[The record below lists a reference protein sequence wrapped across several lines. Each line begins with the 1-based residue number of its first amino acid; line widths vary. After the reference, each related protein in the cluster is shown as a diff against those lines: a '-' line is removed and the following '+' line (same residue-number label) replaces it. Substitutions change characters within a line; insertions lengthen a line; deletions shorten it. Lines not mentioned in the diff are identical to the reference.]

1 MKPELKNNITRTFYK
16 VGFQLKKHSPAILV
30 GAGVVGVVAS
40 TVLACRATLK
50 AGAVI
55 EEHNKQVDVIHNCME
70 TGQCPTGEYTDKD
83 GKKDLT
89 IAYTQTGFKFVKL
102 YGPAVLLGTASVVSI
117 LASHRILNQR
127 NAALASAYA
136 IVDTGFKNYRK
147 NVKER
152 FGDRVDYELKHNIK
166 AKEITTIEVDENG
179 NQVEKTKTVDVIDK
193 TTADNLQYSDF
204 AKIFDETNPNW
215 TKNPEYNL
223 MFLKGQ
229 QAALNNRLQSRGFLF
244 LNEVYTALGFDETQA
259 GHEVGWIY
267 DEKQP
272 NGDNFIDFGIYDIH
286 KEPARRFVNGLERSI
301 ILDFNV
307 DGPIISKVKWAKA

>member
-166 AKEITTIEVDENG
+166 AQEIKTIEVDENG
-179 NQVEKTKTVDVIDK
+179 NQVEKAKTVDVA
-193 TTADNLQYSDF
+193 TQTDNLQYSDF

-215 TKNPEYNL
+215 TKDPEYNL

-229 QAALNNRLQSRGFLF
+229 QAYLNQRLQAKGYMF
-244 LNEVYTALGFDETQA
+244 LNEVYKALGFDETKA
-259 GHEVGWIY
+259 GQVVGWTY
-267 DEKQP
+267 DKKNP

-286 KEPARRFVNGLERSI
+286 KAATRKFVNGLERSV

-307 DGPIISKVKWAKA
+307 EGDILNAIKWAKA

>member
-166 AKEITTIEVDENG
+166 AQEIKTIEVDENG
-179 NQVEKTKTVDVIDK
+179 NQVEKTKTVDVV
-193 TTADNLQYSDF
+193 TQTDNLQYSDF

-215 TKNPEYNL
+215 TKDPEYNL

-229 QAALNNRLQSRGFLF
+229 QAYLNKRLQAKGYMF
-244 LNEVYTALGFDETQA
+244 LNEVYKALGFDETKA
-259 GHEVGWIY
+259 GQVVGWTY
-267 DEKQP
+267 DEKNP

-286 KEPARRFVNGLERSI
+286 KAATRKFVNGLERSV

-307 DGPIISKVKWAKA
+307 EGDILNAIKWAKA